1 MVIRLMFM
9 VLLVVSPIWPLGEN
23 PVPGDPYLVINKDR
37 QEMAFLTEGE
47 VKQVFPVAIGKVG
60 DETPEGE
67 FTILIKAINPYYRK
81 GDIPGGDENNPLG
94 SRWIGFDAENTNGRI
109 FGIHGTNNP
118 HSIGN
123 AVTAGCIRMRN
134 EDVEVLFEEIPI
146 GMKVLVVNEKT
157 SFEDLGRMHGAIE

>member
-1 MVIRLMFM
+1 M